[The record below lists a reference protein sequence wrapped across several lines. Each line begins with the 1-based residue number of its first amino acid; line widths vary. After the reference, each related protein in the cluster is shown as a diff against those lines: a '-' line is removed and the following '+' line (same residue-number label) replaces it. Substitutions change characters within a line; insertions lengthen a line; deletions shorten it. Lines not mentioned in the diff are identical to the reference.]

1 MTRRRSGFQRKEFTN
16 AILSMIPATML
27 FATII
32 LIPLALNLFFAF
44 TDYDGLDPS
53 FSYVGFDNFSKL
65 LLRDPLFIA
74 SMTRTIIY
82 SMLSMSM
89 GILLQFTLAMVLYK
103 GVLLAGFF
111 KAVFYIP
118 SMLSMVI
125 VSISWKGILRYGG
138 VLNHLLK
145 YAGFSNLAF
154 DWLGD
159 VNLVL
164 PTIVLISQW
173 VYMGYGAMVLIG
185 GLNSIPV
192 ELVESAQLDGASGAR
207 MFFSIT
213 LPLIMHSVTVLL
225 FMHITGSL
233 TMFAIPFIMT
243 QGGPRNATELISL
256 NIYNNAFVYGR
267 VGYATAEALLFTI
280 VVAAV
285 GIFQLNA
292 TRKREV
298 QY

>member
-1 MTRRRSGFQRKEFTN
+1 
-16 AILSMIPATML
+16 
-27 FATII
+27 
-32 LIPLALNLFFAF
+32 
-44 TDYDGLDPS
+44 
-53 FSYVGFDNFSKL
+53 
-65 LLRDPLFIA
+65 
-74 SMTRTIIY
+74 
-82 SMLSMSM
+82 MSM
-89 GILLQFTLAMVLYK
+89 GILLQFALAMVLYK
-103 GVLLAGFF
+103 GVILAGFF

-145 YAGFSNLAF
+145 NAGLGNLAL

-192 ELVESAQLDGASGAR
+192 ELVESAQLDGASGGR